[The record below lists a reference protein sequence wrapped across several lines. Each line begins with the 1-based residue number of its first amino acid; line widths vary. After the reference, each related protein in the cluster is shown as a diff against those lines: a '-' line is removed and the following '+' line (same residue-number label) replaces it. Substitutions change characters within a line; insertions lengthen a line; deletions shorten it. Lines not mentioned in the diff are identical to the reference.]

1 MKLYDRI
8 ASIEIGPPGGT
19 GFRFT
24 GNRILFQVDKSDR
37 VEANKARVEIMNLSE
52 DTRNRIKTLDDQ
64 LIIRAGYVEAT
75 GEEVLFTGRVS
86 RVEHR
91 YPVPDIVS
99 RIEAGD
105 GATELRERRSSVSF
119 SGGTD
124 MQQIVQKLVD
134 DFGLEIRDSIDVPR
148 LRWTQGFSYAGP
160 TREGLRKVLDRAGLD
175 YSIQNGFL
183 QIVERGGA
191 NRKTAVLVSSST
203 GLLSS
208 PSPLDDQGGSLTEA
222 KRKPGWAFRTLL
234 QPQIEP
240 GGTVQLESRE
250 ARGMFRVNSV
260 RHQGDTHGA
269 DWFSE
274 VEVSE
279 L

>member
-124 MQQIVQKLVD
+124 IQQIVQKLVD

-191 NRKTAVLVSSST
+191 NRKTAVLVSSS
-203 GLLSS
+203 L
-208 PSPLDDQGGSLTEA
+208 
-222 KRKPGWAFRTLL
+222 
-234 QPQIEP
+234 
-240 GGTVQLESRE
+240 
-250 ARGMFRVNSV
+250 
-260 RHQGDTHGA
+260 
-269 DWFSE
+269 
-274 VEVSE
+274 
-279 L
+279 